1 MEKITLSIFVP
12 CFNEEKNIT
21 NTLDNIKNGV
31 IDISYEILIVDDASK
46 DKTIEMVEIFKKN
59 NPNLDIKIITLYVL
73 SAENYNRKKEELNEL
88 FN

>member
-21 NTLDNIKNGV
+21 NTLNNIKNGV

-46 DKTIEMVEIFKKN
+46 DKTIEMVEIFK
-59 NPNLDIKIITLYVL
+59 I
-73 SAENYNRKKEELNEL
+73 
-88 FN
+88 

>member
-31 IDISYEILIVDDASK
+31 IDISYEILIFCPA
-46 DKTIEMVEIFKKN
+46 
-59 NPNLDIKIITLYVL
+59 
-73 SAENYNRKKEELNEL
+73 L
-88 FN
+88 F